1 MDAKIKNL
9 NIEGK
14 NIIGYG
20 ASGRANTLT
29 STLEWTNKD
38 IKYIIDESSERYNR
52 YTSNGKIPIL
62 PPSEIQKI
70 PVDYILI
77 LAWNFAD
84 MIIEKTK
91 HLGIPYIIPFPEI
104 KIIDNVK

>member
-1 MDAKIKNL
+1 M
-9 NIEGK
+9 
-14 NIIGYG
+14 
-20 ASGRANTLT
+20 
-29 STLEWTNKD
+29 
-38 IKYIIDESSERYNR
+38 
-52 YTSNGKIPIL
+52 

-91 HLGIPYIIPFPEI
+91 HLGIPYIFTFPEI